1 MTISLETQ
9 SAKIVLKP
17 KAPLRPDALRKAVRK
32 ADFTPGDI
40 QLTAN
45 GQVAANPDTTTRQFA
60 DLVFKLPD
68 TGQTFL
74 LVSPDLQKSGEK
86 TKNRLLKLHEQVQSG
101 KNSFSITGL
110 VHEHKDRH
118 PGLTVEAFAVI
129 EEKAK

>member
-17 KAPLRPDALRKAVRK
+17 KAPLRPDALREAVRK

-40 QLTAN
+40 HFTAS

-74 LVSPDLQKSGEK
+74 LVSPNLQKSGEK
-86 TKNRLLKLHEQVQSG
+86 LKNRLPKLHEQVQSG
-101 KNSFSITGL
+101 KKRFTITGL
-110 VHEHKDRH
+110 VHEHKEW
-118 PGLTVEAFAVI
+118 PLGLTVEAFAVI

>member
-9 SAKIVLKP
+9 SVKIVLKP
-17 KAPLRPDALRKAVRK
+17 KAPLRPDALRGAVRK

-40 QLTAN
+40 HLTVS

-74 LVSPDLQKSGEK
+74 LVSPDLTKSGEK
-86 TKNRLLKLHEQVQSG
+86 TKNRLPKLHEQVKSG
-101 KNSFSITGL
+101 KNSFTITGR
-110 VHEHKDRH
+110 VHEHKEW
-118 PGLTVEAFAVI
+118 PIGLTVEEFAVI

>member
-17 KAPLRPDALRKAVRK
+17 KAPLRPDALREAVRK

-40 QLTAN
+40 HLTVS

-60 DLVFKLPD
+60 ELVFKLPD

-86 TKNRLLKLHEQVQSG
+86 TKNRLPKLHEQVQSG
-101 KNSFSITGL
+101 KNSFTITGR
-110 VHEHKDRH
+110 VHEHKEW
-118 PGLTVEAFAVI
+118 PIGLTVEEFAVI